1 MINNYYHQR
10 AHGAHYTW
18 STLYMNHIVQQRAH
32 YTEIIGTLLKMLHGH
47 LLADNIDIIKEEYH
61 ILQNQWRE
69 GRAVELVKGNDD
81 LIRGA
86 RVEVYL
92 NGKKYI
98 IHTPMQKQIPL
109 EINNSTKPKLEISNK
124 EKKTM

>member
-18 STLYMNHIVQQRAH
+18 STLYMNHIIQQRAH

-81 LIRGA
+81 L
-86 RVEVYL
+86 L
-92 NGKKYI
+92 KWKKIYN
-98 IHTPMQKQIPL
+98 TYTNA
-109 EINNSTKPKLEISNK
+109 ETNSP
-124 EKKTM
+124 

>member
-1 MINNYYHQR
+1 
-10 AHGAHYTW
+10 
-18 STLYMNHIVQQRAH
+18 MNHIVQQRAH

-109 EINNSTKPKLEISNK
+109 EINNSTKTKLEISNK
-124 EKKTM
+124 KKKTM